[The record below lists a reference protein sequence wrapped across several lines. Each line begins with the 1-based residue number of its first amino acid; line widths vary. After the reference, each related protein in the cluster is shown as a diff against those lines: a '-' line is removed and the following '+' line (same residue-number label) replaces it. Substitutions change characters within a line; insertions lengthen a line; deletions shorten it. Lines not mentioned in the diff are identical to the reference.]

1 MTIGEKLLRLRKNNN
16 FSQEYIAEKTG
27 VSRYTISNWEKDYS
41 KPDIKSIKL
50 LSKLYDIDWVY
61 LITENIR
68 KRPITFKDL
77 SIYTNI

>member
-1 MTIGEKLLRLRKNNN
+1 MTIGEKLLRHRKNNN
-16 FSQEYIAEKTG
+16 FSQEYVAEKTG
-27 VSRYTISNWEKDYS
+27 VSRHTISNWEKDYS

-77 SIYTNI
+77 SIYTN